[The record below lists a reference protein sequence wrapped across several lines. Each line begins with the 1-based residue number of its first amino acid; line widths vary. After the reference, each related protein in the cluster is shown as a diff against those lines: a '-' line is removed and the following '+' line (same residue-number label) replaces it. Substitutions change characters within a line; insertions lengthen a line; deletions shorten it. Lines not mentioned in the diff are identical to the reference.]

1 MLVCKKPSV
10 RIRLIK
16 RIFLENN
23 LDRDERDRAML
34 VDQAIRKFHDQI
46 NGTIGKSLTKK
57 QLVES
62 MVISRLKRNYLTMF
76 FSFY

>member
-1 MLVCKKPSV
+1 MLVCRRLSV
-10 RIRLIK
+10 RNPIERHYPLIF
-16 RIFLENN
+16 I

-62 MVISRLKRNYLTMF
+62 MVRF
-76 FSFY
+76 